1 MSREHS
7 LKCMTDMRNYFFSVT
22 VHVILLLILLG
33 ISTVTNKKERE
44 EVIHTI
50 MVDFSQVEEQTIV
63 ESNKNSEKTPVKA
76 RSAEVQSP
84 NSEKTPDPV
93 AKRVKTFEQKTLQTS
108 QKPQANNAQILEEKS
123 PVVKKIIPPTPP
135 QPSPEELEAVRKK
148 KEKEQKRAQFD
159 ALLSKAKNKT
169 ATDQNRSEKV
179 EEVTGAHTGASPKPS
194 FSNDHIRGVL
204 GKRRVLK
211 VPTIKDDSQKKG
223 RVVVKICVNGAGK
236 VISSKYT
243 MMGSTTSDL
252 YLIELAEKGA
262 MQYLFSP
269 SDNPKEC
276 GNVII
281 DFKLK

>member
-1 MSREHS
+1 
-7 LKCMTDMRNYFFSVT
+7 MRNYFFSVT

-84 NSEKTPDPV
+84 KSEETPDPV

-108 QKPQANNAQILEEKS
+108 QKPRVENTKVLEEES
-123 PVVKKIIPPTPP
+123 TVVKKIIPPSK
-135 QPSPEELEAVRKK
+135 PSPTPEEIEAARRA
-148 KEKEQKRAQFD
+148 KEKQRKRAEFD
-159 ALLSKAKNKT
+159 ALLSKAKKNT
-169 ATDQNRSEKV
+169 AADQNQPERG
-179 EEVTGAHTGASPKPS
+179 EEVSGAEAGTSPNTSINNK
-194 FSNDHIRGVL
+194 NIQGVL
-204 GKRRVLK
+204 GNRRVLK
-211 VPTIKDDSQKKG
+211 VPTIHDKSQKKG
-223 RVVVKICVNGAGK
+223 RVVVKICVDASGS
-236 VISSKYT
+236 VVSSKYT
-243 MMGSTTSDL
+243 MMGSTTNDT
-252 YLIELAEKGA
+252 YLIQLAEKGA
-262 MQYLFSP
+262 LGYVFSS